1 MNESRDIWGENVRA
15 LAKRAPFLADRLR
28 GHTIRPC
35 WEAFPARNGQ
45 MTARKVPG
53 EGPVRHLHSRHNP
66 EEEALR
72 WAGLVPPQVETLV
85 VLGFGLGY
93 PARALRIRRY
103 SGLLIIVEADLGL
116 FHLALRS
123 VFLGPVLDDPR
134 VRLLVQEDTE
144 IIRKCVDELNPGALG
159 CLPYPPATELYPDYY
174 RSIRNM
180 VERCIF
186 EHRLRETPALSR
198 DIGELLRETV
208 Q

>member
-1 MNESRDIWGENVRA
+1 MQALEERDPV
-15 LAKRAPFLADRLR
+15 LADRLR
-28 GHTIRPC
+28 RHTIRPY

-45 MTARKVPG
+45 VTARKVL
-53 EGPVRHLHSRHNP
+53 EGGLVRHMHSRHNP

-72 WAGLVPPQVETLV
+72 WAGLVPPQAETLV

-93 PARALRIRRY
+93 PALALRRRGY
-103 SGLLIIVEADLGL
+103 SGLMIIVEADMGL

-123 VFLGPVLDDPR
+123 VALAGVLDDPHTR
-134 VRLLVQEDTE
+134 LFVREDTD
-144 IIRKCVDELNPGALG
+144 IIRRCIGDPNPGALS
-159 CLPYPPATELYPDYY
+159 CLPYPPAADLYPDYY

-180 VERCIF
+180 VEQHMF

-198 DIGELLRETV
+198 GIGDLLRETV

>member
-1 MNESRDIWGENVRA
+1 MNESKDTLGENMQA
-15 LAKRAPFLADRLR
+15 LRKRDPVLADRLR
-28 GHTIRPC
+28 GHTIQPC
-35 WEAFPARNGQ
+35 WEAFPAGNGQ
-45 MTARKVPG
+45 MTARKVLG
-53 EGPVRHLHSRHNP
+53 KGLVRHMHSRHNP

-72 WAGLVPPQVETLV
+72 WAGLVPPQAEILV

-93 PARALRIRRY
+93 HVLALRRRGY

-123 VFLGPVLDDPR
+123 VALGPVFGDPKT
-134 VRLLVQEDTE
+134 RLFVEEDAE
-144 IIRKCVDELNPGALG
+144 IIRGCIGDLHPGALY

-180 VERCIF
+180 VEQHVF

-198 DIGELLRETV
+198 GIGELLRETV